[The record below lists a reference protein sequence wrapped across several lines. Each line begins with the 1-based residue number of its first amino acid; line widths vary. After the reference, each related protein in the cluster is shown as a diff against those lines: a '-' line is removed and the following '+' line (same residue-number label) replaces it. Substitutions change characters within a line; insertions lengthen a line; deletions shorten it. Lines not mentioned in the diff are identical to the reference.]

1 MWTFFQEVSTHVYL
15 KDTAKTLQQL
25 IEMKKIKN
33 PLLVVGLDAGQNK
46 ILTVLFVSKPPNHTL
61 LNLTH
66 QINLD
71 H

>member
-33 PLLVVGLDAGQNK
+33 PLLVEIIIE
-46 ILTVLFVSKPPNHTL
+46 ILNTVEIFLRQSQHKKYPHSS
-61 LNLTH
+61 
-66 QINLD
+66 
-71 H
+71 

>member
-1 MWTFFQEVSTHVYL
+1 MSTHVYL

-46 ILTVLFVSKPPNHTL
+46 ILTVLFVSKVNFPIIHF
-61 LNLTH
+61 
-66 QINLD
+66 
-71 H
+71 